1 MKLHSIVIDD
11 FFDSGFLIRAHAIST
26 AYKDQLSTDGVVYPD
41 ISIEIPE
48 EIKQEFKDKL
58 ETLVGGKI
66 KEFTPFLRLSRQGV
80 PVPHQAHTDAI
91 LGQWTA
97 LVYLNRPEQCIGGT
111 SLLKHVSGMDTH
123 PSTPEQE
130 ELWRQDTNDP
140 TKWLS
145 IGGCAMAFNRL
156 YMVDSRLFHRAE
168 PIGGF
173 GDSNETGRLVMVAF
187 FTLEERK

>member
-1 MKLHSIVIDD
+1 MKLHSIIIDD
-11 FFDSGFLIRAHAIST
+11 FFDSPFLIRAHAMSNEY
-26 AYKDQLSTDGVVYPD
+26 ADQLSPDGVTYPD

-48 EIKQEFKDKL
+48 DIKAEFKTKL
-58 ETLVGGKI
+58 EALVGGKI

-97 LVYLNRPEQCIGGT
+97 LVYLNRPEHCIGGT
-111 SLLKHVSGMDTH
+111 SLLQHVSGMDTH
-123 PSTPEQE
+123 PETPEQE
-130 ELWRQDTNDP
+130 ALWRQDTNDP

-145 IGGCAMAFNRL
+145 VGGCAMKFNRL
-156 YMVDSRLFHRAE
+156 FMVDGRLFHRAE

-173 GDSNETGRLVMVAF
+173 GDSKDNGRLVMVAF
-187 FTLEERK
+187 FTLAERE